1 MDIQQVLGKDG
12 LLDQAMDGFQARQT
26 QLDLAQTIADVIVN
40 KETLIAEAGT
50 GTGKTFAYL
59 VPALLSGKKT
69 IISTGTKNLQD
80 QLFNKDL
87 PFLLSQL
94 KFTKNPSIRLL
105 KGRNNYLCR
114 YRYQKSLH
122 NAVSRYPANK
132 ALYRLL
138 PSWTE
143 TTDSGDLVELSEEL
157 NNSIV
162 QREITSTAENC
173 LGKDCDF
180 YNDCFVYR
188 ARNRAM
194 NADILVIN
202 HHLLLADMAL
212 KEEGFGELLPNA
224 EVIIIDESHQLSG
237 IAERFFSQNITSRQC
252 KELLVDIKT
261 AVGEVP
267 GGFHAIQDTFF
278 DFDIS
283 LKKTQS
289 TLVSLD
295 NRRSMEELL
304 ENEDINNELILLV
317 QNGRDL
323 SNALEPMVAADKTI
337 EQAYLR
343 LNAL

>member
-1 MDIQQVLGKDG
+1 LPIW
-12 LLDQAMDGFQARQT
+12 FPH
-26 QLDLAQTIADVIVN
+26 
-40 KETLIAEAGT
+40 
-50 GTGKTFAYL
+50 FY
-59 VPALLSGKKT
+59 PAKKT

-94 KFTKNPSIRLL
+94 KFKTNPKIRLL

-114 YRYQKSLH
+114 YRYQQSLH
-122 NAVSRYPANK
+122 KAVSRYPANK
-132 ALYRLL
+132 DLYRLL
-138 PSWTE
+138 PNWTE
-143 TTDSGDLVELSEEL
+143 QTDSGDLVELSDEL

-173 LGKDCDF
+173 LGKDCQL

-194 NADILVIN
+194 NADVLVIN

-252 KELLVDIKT
+252 KELLADIKT
-261 AVGEVP
+261 GVGEVK

-283 LKKTQS
+283 LKKPKAHWY
-289 TLVSLD
+289 
-295 NRRSMEELL
+295 
-304 ENEDINNELILLV
+304 
-317 QNGRDL
+317 L
-323 SNALEPMVAADKTI
+323 SIIVVPWKICLKTT
-337 EQAYLR
+337 R
-343 LNAL
+343 